1 MRIGLLKEG
10 NSESRVAFLPEIVAS
25 LTKRKVSVLVE
36 TGAGESAL
44 ASDAAYEEAGASIAQ
59 RSEVIKQAD
68 FLIGIQAPDE
78 ELIAS
83 LSQDKIWLSQY
94 NPLWN
99 IELVK
104 NFQSKG
110 LTTFSM
116 DAIPRSTRGQ
126 AMDVLSSQATV
137 AGYKAVLEAA
147 LKLPSFF
154 PMFMTAAGTIRPA
167 TVLVL
172 GAGVAG
178 LQAIAI
184 ARKLGAQVQAFDVR
198 SAVKEEVMSLGAK
211 FVEVEGAQEDSA
223 AGGYAVEQSEDFKQ
237 KQQQAIN
244 EHAAKANVVICTAQ
258 IPGRKAPLLLPKEAV
273 AKMKPGSVI
282 IDLAASTGGNCEL
295 SKDNETVVEYGV
307 SIIGQSNY
315 PSQMPIDASKMFGKN
330 ILNFLELLFN
340 EEGEFS
346 LNFDDAIVKGTC
358 ITHQGEIVN
367 ERVRSIIQP

>member
-83 LSQDKIWLSQY
+83 LSQNKIWLSQY

-258 IPGRKAPLLLPKEAV
+258 IPGRKAPLLLPKAAV

>member
-10 NSESRVAFLPEIVAS
+10 DSESRVAFLPEVVAS

-59 RSEVIKQAD
+59 RSEVINQAD

-184 ARKLGAQVQAFDVR
+184 AHKLGAQVQAFDVR

-258 IPGRKAPLLLPKEAV
+258 IPGRKAPLLLPKAAV

-315 PSQMPIDASKMFGKN
+315 PSQMPVDASKMFGKN

-346 LNFDDAIVKGTC
+346 LNFDDDIVKGTC
-358 ITHQGEIVN
+358 ITHEGEIVN

>member
-10 NSESRVAFLPEIVAS
+10 DSESRVAFLPEIVAS

-258 IPGRKAPLLLPKEAV
+258 IPGRKAPLLLPKAAV

-295 SKDNETVVEYGV
+295 SKDNETIVEYGV

-346 LNFDDAIVKGTC
+346 LNFDDDIVKGTC
-358 ITHQGEIVN
+358 ITHEGEIVN